1 MIITLNKLA
10 DQLAADMNRSNDF
23 KLKARLIDLISQEYA
38 TILKQ
43 TVDKNGYSESLISS
57 VYIPLE
63 RSMTLPLEIT
73 RKRIL
78 YVTKLK
84 IKQPLRTSLAPQ
96 PFTFVGSYDGVVS
109 FIPSSFELISYND
122 NLPFISESI
131 KYVYSNNLIYVLSPT
146 PIKKIKVSAIFAD
159 IQTVYEPVSNSKDTI
174 FNISS
179 SEVHLVNR
187 YDVELDIPLD
197 ILNLIKHKL
206 LSEELRL
213 QEQIQM
219 KQIISDVDNN

>member
-43 TVDKNGYSESLISS
+43 TVDKNGYSQSLITS

-63 RSMTLPLEIT
+63 RDKTSPLG
-73 RKRIL
+73 IL
-78 YVTKLK
+78 KKKILQVSKLK
-84 IKQPLRTSLAPQ
+84 IKQPLRTILSPQ

-109 FIPSSFELISYND
+109 FIPTSFEAINYND
-122 NLPFISESI
+122 NLPFISQSI
-131 KYVYSNNLIYVLSPT
+131 KYIYSNNYIYVISNA

-159 IQTVYEPVSNSKDTI
+159 IQVVYEPISQSNVTNFDIGSNEAI
-174 FNISS
+174 A
-179 SEVHLVNR
+179 VNR
-187 YDVELDIPLD
+187 NDIELDVPLD

-206 LSEELRL
+206 LNEELRL
-213 QEQIQM
+213 QEQVQM
-219 KQIISDVDNN
+219 KQTISDVDNN